1 MKMQKEELDG
11 DPAMLCI
18 SFVEECSSVD
28 LWIICVLLSSVYMH
42 QNY

>member
-1 MKMQKEELDG
+1 MGIL
-11 DPAMLCI
+11 PCCA

-42 QNY
+42 QNYW